1 MHFPQDGPDLSFQ
14 VGDQALGQVHQQL
27 GQPVSQLLLTS
38 QKKFNE
44 VNGALG
50 SPSDFDFP

>member
-44 VNGALG
+44 LNGALG